1 MTHSFRWL
9 IGLGVLGG
17 VLIGGLGLATWW
29 RSRALVAAAESPGI
43 LSPAPTG
50 SGAPHEG
57 GTAAA
62 SVDPLAG
69 SPYASLP
76 PPPNP
81 FVPLSAEEVSATTDT
96 PQPSPAPV
104 AAAPSPLVTITDARP
119 SPPVPAPAVAAAPS
133 PDSPGLDPPRLRGII
148 SGEPGLALVR
158 WRNHTYFLK
167 VGERIADAWEL
178 LEIREQSAV
187 FRHGERRIEVPIEGG
202 SVR

>member
-9 IGLGVLGG
+9 IGLGVVGG
-17 VLIGGLGLATWW
+17 VVIGGIGLVTWS
-29 RSRALVAAAESPGI
+29 RSRALVAAAESPGMN
-43 LSPAPTG
+43 SPAPFG
-50 SGAPHEG
+50 SDGAPA
-57 GTAAA
+57 TVPAVAAI
-62 SVDPLAG
+62 DPLAG

-81 FVPLSAEEVSATTDT
+81 FVPLSAEEASTVSDT
-96 PQPSPAPV
+96 PPAPP
-104 AAAPSPLVTITDARP
+104 AATPPAPPVVTVTAARP
-119 SPPVPAPAVAAAPS
+119 APPPATAPDPAPAPPA
-133 PDSPGLDPPRLRGII
+133 DSPMLDPPRLRGII
-148 SGEPGLALVR
+148 EGEPGLALVR

-178 LEIREQSAV
+178 VEIREQSAV